1 MSLGGGD
8 ALARGAKSANFAGA
22 ASISQFEDDLIFRP
36 EIVAEKYGLTQEE
49 IEQYQAL
56 RNAGEKVPDLPLKED
71 NLGFEVT
78 DKRHSY
84 LDTRLQEAEPI
95 VSEETPKYPEKQYA
109 NFKPILDRV
118 LVKRISL
125 DKECEVLSDGSLRN
139 KRTGFVIP
147 AKYRQHNNTGVVLAI
162 GGFVVIGGVK
172 TPLSEVVNPGDIV
185 SFGEYN
191 VEKMILPDDQVLAL
205 CDAIQFNYVA
215 EEEDLNLV
223 RVQDIRSVRKPI
235 AEVSNE

>member
-49 IEQYQAL
+49 VEKYNAM
-56 RNAGEKVPDLPLKED
+56 RNAGEKVPDLPTKDLKED
-71 NLGFEVT
+71 LGFEVT
-78 DKRHSY
+78 DKRPSY
-84 LDTRLQEAEPI
+84 FDTRLQEAEP
-95 VSEETPKYPEKQYA
+95 VAEETPKYPEKQYT

-125 DKECEVLSDGSLRN
+125 DKNFEVLSDGSLRN
-139 KRTGFVIP
+139 KKTGFVVP

-162 GGFVVIGGVK
+162 GDFVVISGVK
-172 TPLSEVVNPGDIV
+172 TPLSEFINPGDIV

-223 RVQDIRSVRKPI
+223 RVQDVRSVRRPI
-235 AEVSNE
+235 SNE